1 MVNLKPVVVARNNK
15 KLSDLQFEASVI
27 DLVANAES
35 SYWDL
40 VFAQKNIEVA
50 TRALDLAQKLVHDD
64 ERQIQIG
71 SMAPSDKITAE
82 SAVAQREFQKVAT
95 VYTNDQIQDQVKRY
109 ISNVPDA
116 AFALAK
122 LYPIDTIPSPKDTDL
137 LPIADAVKYA
147 LENRVEMRQADVQ
160 LQNHDLDVMYTT
172 NQLLPSLT
180 VSAGYSQYGVGGVQR
195 QLLVDDHGQVI
206 GSNPVKDGGLGD
218 AFGQLGGFNYRGYR
232 VGFSLQV
239 PLSNK
244 PALSDNARALA
255 DRRNAQNQ
263 KDLTAQ
269 NIALQVRNAD
279 SQVQMARAQIVAAQ
293 KAKDLANQTLTA
305 DSKKMQLGTLAA
317 PQLVITTDQQ
327 NLAQVETSE
336 IQSLIAYAKALVLY
350 DHALGRTL
358 QRHNIEI
365 QKEMTAGTA
374 VSPQAAGRSTGAD
387 KN

>member
-1 MVNLKPVVVARNNK
+1 MA
-15 KLSDLQFEASVI
+15 DYIQY
-27 DLVANAES
+27 DS
-35 SYWDL
+35 S
-40 VFAQKNIEVA
+40 ERVA
-50 TRALDLAQKLVHDD
+50 T
-64 ERQIQIG
+64 
-71 SMAPSDKITAE
+71 IT
-82 SAVAQREFQKVAT
+82 
-95 VYTNDQIQDQVKRY
+95 
-109 ISNVPDA
+109 
-116 AFALAK
+116 L
-122 LYPIDTIPSPKDTDL
+122 
-137 LPIADAVKYA
+137 
-147 LENRVEMRQADVQ
+147 NR
-160 LQNHDLDVMYTT
+160 
-172 NQLLPSLT
+172 P
-180 VSAGYSQYGVGGVQR
+180 
-195 QLLVDDHGQVI
+195 
-206 GSNPVKDGGLGD
+206 
-218 AFGQLGGFNYRGYR
+218 
-232 VGFSLQV
+232 
-239 PLSNK
+239 
-244 PALSDNARALA
+244 